1 MVRLLEMRQGQRLGY
16 LPALDGVRGIA
27 IALVVSFHA
36 FGWPRSGTL
45 GVDLFFVL
53 SGFLITTLLLEEHRR
68 SGRIRIRAFYARR
81 AWRLLPALIALLVPF
96 LLLAGAALLIRGAV
110 PSSLLLGI
118 GAALTYTSNL
128 VVASDI
134 SAVPAALVH
143 LWSLAAEGQFYVVW
157 PLVVLVVLR
166 RGGFRLLGRALVVLL
181 AIAVAYRLQLLLRGA
196 SIERVAY
203 GPDTHAD
210 SLLVGCIFGC
220 YFVRGRLPGLIASE
234 RARKVSITLSL
245 VAVLGAAALVGQVP
259 SRLAYETRLVPTL
272 FALAAGVFVVC
283 AALGGSAVARALSAR
298 PLAFLGGVSYSVYL
312 WHLPLLVAFAGVDR
326 HFGLRTVAAVF
337 LSVLVATGSRYLIE
351 LPCIARARSRR
362 PEPVR
367 QAVPVA
373 ATA

>member
-1 MVRLLEMRQGQRLGY
+1 MRQGQRLGY

-96 LLLAGAALLIRGAV
+96 LLLAGAALLFRGAV

-157 PLVVLVVLR
+157 PLMVLVVLR
-166 RGGFRLLGRALVVLL
+166 RGGFRLLGRTLVVLL
-181 AIAVAYRLQLLLRGA
+181 AIAVVYRL
-196 SIERVAY
+196 
-203 GPDTHAD
+203 
-210 SLLVGCIFGC
+210 
-220 YFVRGRLPGLIASE
+220 
-234 RARKVSITLSL
+234 
-245 VAVLGAAALVGQVP
+245 
-259 SRLAYETRLVPTL
+259 
-272 FALAAGVFVVC
+272 
-283 AALGGSAVARALSAR
+283 
-298 PLAFLGGVSYSVYL
+298 
-312 WHLPLLVAFAGVDR
+312 
-326 HFGLRTVAAVF
+326 
-337 LSVLVATGSRYLIE
+337 
-351 LPCIARARSRR
+351 
-362 PEPVR
+362 
-367 QAVPVA
+367 
-373 ATA
+373 